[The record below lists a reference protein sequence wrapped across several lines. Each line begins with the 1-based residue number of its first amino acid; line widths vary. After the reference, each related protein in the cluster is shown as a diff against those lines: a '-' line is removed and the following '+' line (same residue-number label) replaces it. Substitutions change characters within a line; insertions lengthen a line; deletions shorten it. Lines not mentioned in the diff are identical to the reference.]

1 LCAIVLYKKRIKGR
15 LYPKAAR
22 IGPYAFAQEVTR
34 VNGKVVT
41 KYIGI
46 MKVQEDTTVI
56 ETEEERR
63 NDHPTSEPESLQQTL
78 F

>member
-1 LCAIVLYKKRIKGR
+1 LCAIVLYRKQIRGR

-22 IGPYAFAQEVTR
+22 TGPYAFAQEVTR
-34 VNGKVVT
+34 INGKVVT

-46 MKVQEDTTVI
+46 MKVEETDVI
-56 ETEEERR
+56 ETEEGSGD
-63 NDHPTSEPESLQQTL
+63 DHHTGQPESVQQTL